1 MTRFSTISTAVTVAL
16 FAAPLAAKS
25 YHANPSVTGLPLTV
39 RLYDYAG
46 PGTSVIERAQQEAGR
61 VLAKAGIVAT
71 WLDCPLTMEQR
82 QANSACSIAAGPT
95 DLVLRILPPEM
106 HPAVSSKTET
116 FGHAL
121 IVKDNPNPTIASI
134 LFGNVERLAWARD
147 MDSSYGTV
155 HRSISHQRY
164 VGILL
169 GHVIAHEIGH
179 LLLAT
184 NKHSRRGLMTSHWDA
199 RVTQDAILQRLYF
212 DSGETKRIGK
222 QLVSRILR
230 D

>member
-1 MTRFSTISTAVTVAL
+1 
-16 FAAPLAAKS
+16 
-25 YHANPSVTGLPLTV
+25 V
-39 RLYDYAG
+39 RIYDYAD
-46 PGTSVIERAQQEAGR
+46 PGSAIIQKAQQEASR
-61 VLAKAGIVAT
+61 VLSQAGIAAT

-82 QANSACSIAAGPT
+82 EANLACSSPAGPT
-95 DLVLRILPPEM
+95 DLVIRILPPAM
-106 HPAVSSKTET
+106 HPAVSSETGT

-121 IVKDNPNPTIASI
+121 IVKDKPNPTIASI

-212 DSGETKRIGK
+212 DSGEEKRIGK
-222 QLVSRILR
+222 QLVRRMKQDGSPSEATL
-230 D
+230 